1 MQYITIA
8 TMLSAAVLTGT
19 AQTVFAQDYP
29 SRPVRLIDPFSPG
42 GATDVLARIVGQKL
56 SERLGQ
62 SFVVE
67 NRAGGGGHIGAD
79 LVVKS
84 SPNGYVLLVAGVPHA
99 IGMTLYR
106 KLPYDMAKDLAPIIQ
121 LATFPSLIVV
131 HPSLPVKSVQELIA
145 LAKARPG
152 ELNYGANPGSPN
164 HMAMELFNSM
174 GKVKMVHIG
183 YKGAGPVV
191 TDVVA
196 GQLHLA
202 SVGFPSGIVQARA
215 GRLRVIAVTSMARSP
230 LLPDVPTV
238 SESGLPG
245 FDVSSWYGV
254 FCPAGLS
261 RDRVTKLNADI
272 VGILGTTDMRERLA
286 SLGAE
291 PIPMSPDDFAR
302 FVREDIAKWAKV
314 VAESGAKAD

>member
-1 MQYITIA
+1 MQPYVCFA
-8 TMLSAAVLTGT
+8 FFCVLTGL
-19 AQTVFAQDYP
+19 AFSSAAQDYP
-29 SRPVRLIDPFSPG
+29 SRPVRVIDPFSPG
-42 GATDVLARIVGQKL
+42 GATDVLARVVGQKL

-84 SPNGYVLLVAGVPHA
+84 PPNGYTLLVAGVPHA

-106 KLPYDMAKDLAPIIQ
+106 KLPYDMAKDLAPVTQ
-121 LATFPSLIVV
+121 MATFPSLIVV
-131 HPSLPVKSVQELIA
+131 HPSLPVKSVKELLA

-164 HMAMELFNSM
+164 HLAMELFNSM

-191 TDVVA
+191 IDLLA

-202 SVGFPSGIVQARA
+202 SLGVPTVWPQVQA
-215 GRLRVIAVTSMARSP
+215 GKVRVIAVTSTTRSP
-230 LLPDVPTV
+230 LLPAVPTV

-245 FDVSSWYGV
+245 YDVSSWYGMYSA
-254 FCPAGLS
+254 AGTPGTI
-261 RDRVTKLNADI
+261 VTKLNAEIAAALKAPD
-272 VGILGTTDMRERLA
+272 VMERLS
-286 SLGAE
+286 SLGAQ
-291 PIPMSPDDFAR
+291 PAPTSPEEFGRITRD
-302 FVREDIAKWAKV
+302 EIKKWAKV
-314 VAESGAKAD
+314 VQESGARVD

>member
-1 MQYITIA
+1 MQPYVRFVFFC
-8 TMLSAAVLTGT
+8 VLTGL
-19 AQTVFAQDYP
+19 AFSSAAQDYP
-29 SRPVRLIDPFSPG
+29 SRPVRVIDPFSPG
-42 GATDVLARIVGQKL
+42 GATDVLARVVGQKL

-84 SPNGYVLLVAGVPHA
+84 PPNGYTLLVAGVPHA

-106 KLPYDMAKDLAPIIQ
+106 KLPYDMAKDLAPVTQ
-121 LATFPSLIVV
+121 MATFPSLIVV
-131 HPSLPVKSVQELIA
+131 HPSLPVKSVKELLA

-164 HMAMELFNSM
+164 HLAMELFNSM

-191 TDVVA
+191 IDLLA

-202 SVGFPSGIVQARA
+202 SLGVPTVWPQVQA
-215 GRLRVIAVTSMARSP
+215 GKVRVIAVTSTTRSR
-230 LLPDVPTV
+230 LLPAVPTV

-245 FDVSSWYGV
+245 YDVSSWYGMYSA
-254 FCPAGLS
+254 AGTPGTI
-261 RDRVTKLNADI
+261 VTKLNAEIAAALKAPD
-272 VGILGTTDMRERLA
+272 VTERLS
-286 SLGAE
+286 SLGAQ
-291 PIPMSPDDFAR
+291 PAPTSPEEFGRITRD
-302 FVREDIAKWAKV
+302 EIKKWAKV
-314 VAESGAKAD
+314 VQESGARVD

>member
-1 MQYITIA
+1 MQPYVRLA
-8 TMLSAAVLTGT
+8 FSCVLMSLAFCSA
-19 AQTVFAQDYP
+19 AQDYP
-29 SRPVRLIDPFSPG
+29 SKPVRVIDPFSPG
-42 GATDVLARIVGQKL
+42 GATDVLARVVGQKL

-62 SFVVE
+62 SFLVE

-84 SPNGYVLLVAGVPHA
+84 PPNGYTLLVAGVPHA

-106 KLPYDMAKDLAPIIQ
+106 KLPYEMAKDLTPITQ

-131 HPSLPVKSVQELIA
+131 HPSLPVKSVRELLA

-164 HMAMELFNSM
+164 HLAMELFNSM

-191 TDVVA
+191 IDLLA

-202 SVGFPSGIVQARA
+202 SLGVPTVWPQVQA
-215 GRLRVIAVTSMARSP
+215 GKVRVIAVTSTTRSP
-230 LLPDVPTV
+230 LLPAVPTV

-245 FDVSSWYGV
+245 YDVSSWYGMYSAAGT
-254 FCPAGLS
+254 PAPI
-261 RDRVTKLNADI
+261 VTKLNAEIAAVLKTPD
-272 VGILGTTDMRERLA
+272 VLERLS
-286 SLGAE
+286 SLGAQ
-291 PIPMSPDDFAR
+291 PAPTSP
-302 FVREDIAKWAKV
+302 EDLGRITRDEIKKWGKV
-314 VAESGAKAD
+314 VQESGARVD

>member
-1 MQYITIA
+1 VLFSVFLGLA
-8 TMLSAAVLTGT
+8 FFSA
-19 AQTVFAQDYP
+19 AQDYP
-29 SRPVRLIDPFSPG
+29 SKPVRVIDPFSPG
-42 GATDVLARIVGQKL
+42 GATDVLARVVGQKL

-62 SFVVE
+62 SFLVE

-84 SPNGYVLLVAGVPHA
+84 APNGYTLLVAGVPHA

-106 KLPYDMAKDLAPIIQ
+106 KLPYDMAKDLAPVTQ
-121 LATFPSLIVV
+121 MATFPSLIVV
-131 HPSLPVKSVQELIA
+131 HPSLPVKSVKELLA

-164 HMAMELFNSM
+164 HLAMELFNSM

-191 TDVVA
+191 IDLLA

-202 SVGFPSGIVQARA
+202 SLGVPTVWPQVQA
-215 GRLRVIAVTSMARSP
+215 GKVRVIAVTSTTRSP
-230 LLPDVPTV
+230 LLPAVPTV

-245 FDVSSWYGV
+245 YDVSSWYGMYSAAGT
-254 FCPAGLS
+254 PATII
-261 RDRVTKLNADI
+261 TKLNAEI
-272 VGILGTTDMRERLA
+272 AAVMKTLEVMERLS
-286 SLGAE
+286 SLGAQ
-291 PIPMSPDDFAR
+291 PAPTSPEELGRITRD
-302 FVREDIAKWAKV
+302 EIKKWAKV
-314 VAESGAKAD
+314 VRESGARVD